1 MSANISD
8 DSFNNVA
15 SGEAFAYKLLATGTM
30 LSTFDTKIAKS
41 LQKRYKI
48 ICSLETNSHDPNAW
62 EDVDITFS
70 RNVPKNLQEEVQNAS
85 GLEGIV
91 SKKTQLT
98 VLSVVDDPEAEMEQ
112 IRKEEDEDAE
122 ADLWRQPSF
131 DYGTDSEG
139 DGADELGGDGDE
151 A

>member
-1 MSANISD
+1 M
-8 DSFNNVA
+8 
-15 SGEAFAYKLLATGTM
+15 
-30 LSTFDTKIAKS
+30 
-41 LQKRYKI
+41 
-48 ICSLETNSHDPNAW
+48 
-62 EDVDITFS
+62 
-70 RNVPKNLQEEVQNAS
+70 PKNLQEEVQNAS

-112 IRKEEDEDAE
+112 IRKEEDEEAE
-122 ADLWRQPSF
+122 AAAKRSDLWRQPSF

-139 DGADELGGDGDE
+139 DEADELGGDGDE